1 MACFAPFLVPPGYLL
16 AQALDLN
23 GFRSRS
29 LSERLLWAVSL
40 STPVAILLTV
50 FAGRHLSMAATSAV
64 AWAGVVAWLA
74 VLGWQGATGRLRRST
89 HADRWTLW
97 AAAAMVAGAL
107 YTALATLGITVGRKL
122 YEGTYAGDWS
132 VRIPLTAAA
141 IHNALPIPT
150 PFYAAFGATAPL
162 RYYYYW
168 YVLCGAVG
176 RLGHLGA
183 RPVLAASSAWS
194 GLALVA
200 TLFLFARYLFPMQAA
215 LGSDALRQRF
225 PLRRLCVLMLPVSC
239 ILGLDLVPSLWSITM
254 SPTRLFPEME
264 WWRSAGDFSL
274 SFHTAV
280 LYAPHHTAGL
290 ACCMLGFLL
299 LCLAGRS
306 RSSAALPWRQVA
318 IFGAAAG
325 VCFAAAVG
333 TSTYL
338 TVLFALTCTGLAAER
353 AQARDWRALAVL
365 ALAGAVALPLAST
378 YMREILAGAGTSL
391 HSNDT
396 HVSHARFIAFFPR
409 NVGLPRIQLAQLGGK
424 LHYFRPTPQW
434 VKWLLRP
441 PMTAILYAIEFGFFG
456 FVFAWRGWTD
466 LRRPGLLTQVQRMQ
480 WVLCLAL
487 AVGAAF
493 LTSQPVI
500 GVNDLG
506 RHAGLALRF
515 VAVLWA
521 TPLLVRA
528 WNDRTWPVLR
538 HRGLRLTVYATVLL
552 GLGAQVW
559 QVGVQ
564 RSYFWL
570 VDRGVVV
577 HPFAPFPRFPHYG
590 TRYFETREA
599 FEAMERVIP
608 PQGRVQFNPASTYWT
623 LMTDYLER
631 PVVAFD
637 QDCEAA
643 FGGDIEKCHEAM
655 PSIRGLFGGGRPI
668 DGTVQEFDATL
679 LTPAAFD
686 AVCAKQQFKAVIA
699 TASDR
704 VWTDRQSWLWV
715 RPALFTNASMRVVL
729 CPVPGNAQKV
739 TR

>member
-40 STPVAILLTV
+40 STPLAILLTV

-64 AWAGVVAWLA
+64 AWAGVAAWLA

-89 HADRWTLW
+89 NADRWTLW

-168 YVLCGAVG
+168 YVLCGAAG

-200 TLFLFARYLFPMQAA
+200 TLFLLGKYLFGWSSAPATG
-215 LGSDALRQRF
+215 GS
-225 PLRRLCVLMLPVSC
+225 LRRLCVLSLAVSC
-239 ILGLDLVPSLWSITM
+239 VLGLDVLPAIAGLLL
-254 SPTRLFPEME
+254 PHPKLFPELE
-264 WWRSAGDFSL
+264 WWRSQGDFSP

-299 LCLAGRS
+299 LTLCAQRQSTAVAWRPLLTAAVCAG
-306 RSSAALPWRQVA
+306 A
-318 IFGAAAG
+318 
-325 VCFAAAVG
+325 CFAAAVG

-338 TVLFALTCTGLAAER
+338 TVVFAISCVLLAAER
-353 AQARDWRALAVL
+353 AWARDWRAV
-365 ALAGAVALPLAST
+365 GAVALAGVVALPLSAT
-378 YMREILAGAGTSL
+378 YLHEILSGAGASL
-391 HSNDT
+391 HRDDL
-396 HVSHARFIAFFPR
+396 HVHHARFVALALR
-409 NVGLPRIQLAQLGGK
+409 NLSLPWVELIQIRNAMHLPGK
-424 LHYFRPTPQW
+424 TPFW
-434 VKWLLRP
+434 VKLVFRGPLTLL
-441 PMTAILYAIEFGFFG
+441 LYVVELGFFG
-456 FVFAWRGWTD
+456 AVLVRRGWLD
-466 LRRPGLLTQVQRMQ
+466 LRKPATLSTAQHMQ
-480 WVLCLAL
+480 WVLFAGLAT
-487 AVGAAF
+487 AALL
-493 LTSQPVI
+493 LTSAPVI

-521 TPLLVRA
+521 TPMVAEALRQP
-528 WNDRTWPVLR
+528 RFWPLHAGGSR
-538 HRGLRLTVYATVLL
+538 HRTTMRLVYAAALL
-552 GLGAQVW
+552 GLCTQVW
-559 QVGVQ
+559 QVAVQ

-570 VDRGVVV
+570 VDRGTIT
-577 HPFAPFPRFPHYG
+577 HPFAPFPRFQQYG
-590 TRYFETREA
+590 TRYFDLRQA
-599 FEAMERVIP
+599 FEAVDRAVAPGDHIQM
-608 PQGRVQFNPASTYWT
+608 NPASTYWAA
-623 LMTDYLER
+623 MTVYLER

-637 QDCEAA
+637 TDCEAA
-643 FGGDIEKCHEAM
+643 FGGDLDKCHAAM
-655 PSIRGLFGGGRPI
+655 PSVRGLFGGGKPAI
-668 DGTVQEFDATL
+668 GPVQTFNAAL
-679 LTPAAFD
+679 VTPAAFD
-686 AVCAKQQFKAVIA
+686 HVCAEQHLAAVVA
-699 TASDR
+699 SASDR
-704 VWTDRQSWLWV
+704 VWHDRASWLWT
-715 RPALFTNASMRVVL
+715 RPALFENRSVRVVS
-729 CPVPGNAQKV
+729 CAHYQAGTDSTQ
-739 TR
+739 